1 MLKGF
6 IEFFWFIWMSNK
18 DVRCR
23 HYDSSIHFLFQCFY
37 LKHSNTHHSLLTLFR
52 RYAQQQFYTWDQQQW
67 KRTTVQKYFCFQSFL
82 HFMIITTCTCL
93 QNKNIKMMLW
103 RQSTYA
109 RHVKCAPSLKL
120 NSLKSYLYLPSSGA
134 MNGIL

>member
-93 QNKNIKMMLW
+93 QNKNIKMMPMTCKVCPKWSQCQKL
-103 RQSTYA
+103 Y
-109 RHVKCAPSLKL
+109 SLKL
-120 NSLKSYLYLPSSGA
+120 YLHFSLSSA
-134 MNGIL
+134 ARCRKW